1 MNIDNDSGLIGS
13 GPSGDGGA
21 GDTSLEAGPAPV
33 ESGFEAGPA
42 PVNSGLTGGPAP
54 VTGAGD
60 AVRLGEAGEVADI
73 VNRARN
79 RQDGFSY
86 DGERAIADRPNWE
99 AHESKQ
105 LYAFATVN
113 NVPGSA
119 EEIGSSW
126 GRHGTTLQQV
136 SEDLYATISELGT
149 AWVGQASGAAQG
161 ALVGI
166 ANSSSQAADAAR
178 AMGNRLS
185 QQAAAAAELKKMP
198 RPEEFDPASETA
210 NMLAMGP
217 AAMVKDMKEKF
228 DQARA
233 VKAQQ
238 VQYLNTY
245 TAAMSEVDNSTPS
258 FGPES
263 LGLKS
268 STNSG
273 GTHVS
278 SVGGPGPVGSVGS
291 GGGIGPV
298 GGGRADGFA
307 LHGGPAAQQQA
318 PNAPQAPQ
326 QPAPQAPQ
334 SPAAQAPAQGAS
346 AAAGQAAAPASSA
359 ASGLGAVAGG
369 AALAGGG
376 AALAGRAL
384 SKGSKTSAS
393 EKEQDAEGATT
404 AQAQQAAQPA
414 ASVQQPQNTGMPGA
428 GGVIGGREA
437 AAMSPAATPMG
448 GGMGGMGA
456 AGAAAGNGQGEEE
469 HTHASFLIEADPDD
483 VFGANQATAP
493 PVLGAWGPD
502 DEE

>member
-13 GPSGDGGA
+13 DLAGDGAA
-21 GDTSLEAGPAPV
+21 GDAPLEAGPAPIESGLEAGPAPV
-33 ESGFEAGPA
+33 EAG
-42 PVNSGLTGGPAP
+42 LQGGPAP
-54 VTGAGD
+54 LAGVGGG
-60 AVRLGEAGEVADI
+60 VRLGEAGEVSDI
-73 VNRARN
+73 VGRARN
-79 RQDGFSY
+79 RQDGFAY
-86 DGERAIADRPNWE
+86 DSERAIADRPNWE

-149 AWVGQASGAAQG
+149 AWIGQAAGAAQG

-166 ANSSSQAADAAR
+166 ANSSSQAAEAAR
-178 AMGNRLS
+178 AMSQRLS
-185 QQAAAAAELKKMP
+185 QQASAAAELKKMP
-198 RPEEFDPASETA
+198 QPEEFDPASETA

-217 AAMVKDMKEKF
+217 AAMAKDMKEKF

-263 LGLKS
+263 LGLKQ

-278 SVGGPGPVGSVGS
+278 SVGGPGAVGSVGS
-291 GGGIGPV
+291 VATGGPT
-298 GGGRADGFA
+298 GGVRGAEGLA
-307 LHGGPAAQQQA
+307 AHGGPAHQA
-318 PNAPQAPQ
+318 ASQAPQ

-334 SPAAQAPAQGAS
+334 QPAAQAPAPGVS
-346 AAAGQAAAPASSA
+346 AAGQAAPSSPSA
-359 ASGLGAVAGG
+359 GGLGAVAGG

-384 SKGSKTSAS
+384 AKGSKTSAS
-393 EKEQDAEGATT
+393 DKEQHDEGATS
-404 AQAQQAAQPA
+404 AQSQQAAQPA
-414 ASVQQPQNTGMPGA
+414 ASVQQPQNSGMPGA

-437 AAMSPAATPMG
+437 AAMAPAATPMG
-448 GGMGGMGA
+448 GGGMGAGGMGA
-456 AGAAAGNGQGEEE
+456 AGAAAGNAQGEEE

>member
-1 MNIDNDSGLIGS
+1 M
-13 GPSGDGGA
+13 
-21 GDTSLEAGPAPV
+21 
-33 ESGFEAGPA
+33 
-42 PVNSGLTGGPAP
+42 TGGPAP
-54 VTGAGD
+54 VTGPGD
-60 AVRLGEAGEVADI
+60 AVRLGGAGEVADI
-73 VNRARN
+73 VSRARN
-79 RQDGFSY
+79 RQDGFSF
-86 DGERAIADRPNWE
+86 DSERAIADRPNWE

-166 ANSSSQAADAAR
+166 ANSSSQAAEAAR

-198 RPEEFDPASETA
+198 QPEEFDPASETA

-217 AAMVKDMKEKF
+217 AAMVNDMKEKF

-263 LGLKS
+263 LGLKQ
-268 STNSG
+268 STNSS

-291 GGGIGPV
+291 AGVAGPM
-298 GGGRADGFA
+298 GGGRADGLS
-307 LHGGPAAQQQA
+307 LHGGPAHQQA
-318 PNAPQAPQ
+318 PNAPQQ

-334 SPAAQAPAQGAS
+334 SPAAQAPAQGVS
-346 AAAGQAAAPASSA
+346 AAAGQAAAPANSA
-359 ASGLGAVAGG
+359 AGGLGAVAGG

-376 AALAGRAL
+376 AAVAGRAL

-393 EKEQDAEGATT
+393 EKEQNAEGATT

>member
-13 GPSGDGGA
+13 DLSGDGASGA
-21 GDTSLEAGPAPV
+21 PLESGPAPVDAGLEAGPAPM
-33 ESGFEAGPA
+33 
-42 PVNSGLTGGPAP
+42 NSGPHGGQAP
-54 VTGAGD
+54 IAGAGQ
-60 AVRLGEAGEVADI
+60 AVRLGEAGEVSDIAD
-73 VNRARN
+73 RARG

-86 DGERAIADRPNWE
+86 DGQRAIADRPNWE

-136 SEDLYATISELGT
+136 SEDLYATISELGA
-149 AWVGQASGAAQG
+149 AWIGQAAGAAQG

-166 ANSSSQAADAAR
+166 ANSSSQAAEAAR
-178 AMGNRLS
+178 AMGTRLS
-185 QQAAAAAELKKMP
+185 QQASAAAELKKMP

-217 AAMVKDMKEKF
+217 AAMAQDMKEKF

-263 LGLKS
+263 LGLKQV
-268 STNSG
+268 TNSG
-273 GTHVS
+273 GTQIS
-278 SVGGPGPVGSVGS
+278 SAGGPGPVGSVGS
-291 GGGIGPV
+291 VGAAGPM
-298 GGGRADGFA
+298 GGGRGVEGLAA
-307 LHGGPAAQQQA
+307 HGGPAHQ
-318 PNAPQAPQ
+318 QAPQ

-334 SPAAQAPAQGAS
+334 APQAPAAQAPAPGVS
-346 AAAGQAAAPASSA
+346 GAAAQAAPSGPSA
-359 ASGLGAVAGG
+359 GGLGVAAGG

-384 SKGSKTSAS
+384 AKGSKTSAS
-393 EKEQDAEGATT
+393 EKEQDAEGSTT

-437 AAMSPAATPMG
+437 AAMAPGATPMG
-448 GGMGGMGA
+448 GGMGGMGGMGA
-456 AGAAAGNGQGEEE
+456 AGAAAGNAQGEEE

>member
-1 MNIDNDSGLIGS
+1 MNIDNESGLIGS
-13 GPSGDGGA
+13 DLSGDGA
-21 GDTSLEAGPAPV
+21 GSAPLETGPAPM
-33 ESGFEAGPA
+33 ESG
-42 PVNSGLTGGPAP
+42 SQGGPAP
-54 VTGAGD
+54 LNQSAGAGE
-60 AVRLGEAGEVADI
+60 AVRLGEGGEVSEI
-73 VNRARN
+73 VGRARG
-79 RQDGFSY
+79 RQDGFAF
-86 DGERAIADRPNWE
+86 DDQRAIADRPNWE

-105 LYAFATVN
+105 LYAFGTVN

-149 AWVGQASGAAQG
+149 AWIGQAAGAAQG

-166 ANSSSQAADAAR
+166 ANSSSQAAEAAR
-178 AMGNRLS
+178 AMGTRLS
-185 QQAAAAAELKKMP
+185 QQASAAAELKKMP
-198 RPEEFDPASETA
+198 RPEEFDAGSETA

-245 TAAMSEVDNSTPS
+245 TAAMSEVDGSTPS

-263 LGLKS
+263 LGLKRAAD
-268 STNSG
+268 SG
-273 GTHVS
+273 GTQLS
-278 SVGGPGPVGSVGS
+278 SAGGPGQVGSVGS
-291 GGGIGPV
+291 VGAGGPM
-298 GGGRADGFA
+298 GGARGAEGFA
-307 LHGGPAAQQQA
+307 AHGGAHQQ
-318 PNAPQAPQ
+318 APQAPQ
-326 QPAPQAPQ
+326 QQAPQAPPQ
-334 SPAAQAPAQGAS
+334 QPAAQAPPAGVS
-346 AAAGQAAAPASSA
+346 GAAAQAAPASPSA
-359 ASGLGAVAGG
+359 GGLGAVAGG

-376 AALAGRAL
+376 AAVAGRAL
-384 SKGSKTSAS
+384 AKGSKTSAS
-393 EKEQDAEGATT
+393 EKEQDAEGSTA
-404 AQAQQAAQPA
+404 AQAQQPAQPA
-414 ASVQQPQNTGMPGA
+414 ASVQQPQNSGMPGA
-428 GGVIGGREA
+428 GGVIGGREGAGMAPA
-437 AAMSPAATPMG
+437 AAPMG
-448 GGMGGMGA
+448 GGMGA
-456 AGAAAGNGQGEEE
+456 AGAASGQGQGEEE

>member
-13 GPSGDGGA
+13 DLSGDGGA

-33 ESGFEAGPA
+33 EPGFEAGPA

-79 RQDGFSY
+79 RQDGFSF
-86 DGERAIADRPNWE
+86 DSERAIADRPNWE

-166 ANSSSQAADAAR
+166 ANSSSQAAEAAR

-198 RPEEFDPASETA
+198 QPEEFDPASETA

-263 LGLKS
+263 LGLKQ

-273 GTHVS
+273 GTHIS

-291 GGGIGPV
+291 AGAAGPV
-298 GGGRADGFA
+298 GVGRADGFA

-318 PNAPQAPQ
+318 PNAPQ

-334 SPAAQAPAQGAS
+334 APAAQAPAQGVS
-346 AAAGQAAAPASSA
+346 AAPGQAAAPASSA

-376 AALAGRAL
+376 AAVAGRAL

-393 EKEQDAEGATT
+393 EKEQNAEGATT

-469 HTHASFLIEADPDD
+469 HTHASFLIEADPDE

>member
-13 GPSGDGGA
+13 DLSGDGA
-21 GDTSLEAGPAPV
+21 AEPTLD
-33 ESGFEAGPA
+33 
-42 PVNSGLTGGPAP
+42 GGPAP
-54 VTGAGD
+54 VDSGLQGGPAPVAAAGQ
-60 AVRLGEAGEVADI
+60 AVRLGEAGEVSDI
-73 VNRARN
+73 VSRARN
-79 RQDGFSY
+79 RQDGFAY
-86 DGERAIADRPNWE
+86 DDERAIADRPNWA

-105 LYAFATVN
+105 LYSFATVN

-149 AWVGQASGAAQG
+149 AWVGQAAGAAQG

-166 ANSSSQAADAAR
+166 ANSSSQAAEAAR
-178 AMGNRLS
+178 TMSQRLS

-198 RPEEFDPASETA
+198 QPEEFDPASETA

-217 AAMVKDMKEKF
+217 AAMAKDMKEKF

-245 TAAMSEVDNSTPS
+245 TAAMSDVDNSTPS

-263 LGLKS
+263 LGLKQ

-278 SVGGPGPVGSVGS
+278 SFGGPGAVGSIGS
-291 GGGIGPV
+291 GGVAGPA
-298 GGGRADGFA
+298 GGVRGVEGFA
-307 LHGGPAAQQQA
+307 AHGGAAHQQ
-318 PNAPQAPQ
+318 APQAPQ
-326 QPAPQAPQ
+326 QPASPAPQAPQ
-334 SPAAQAPAQGAS
+334 QPAAQAPA
-346 AAAGQAAAPASSA
+346 AGASSA
-359 ASGLGAVAGG
+359 AAQAAPSGPSAGGLGAVAGG

-376 AALAGRAL
+376 AAVAGRAL
-384 SKGSKTSAS
+384 AKGSKTSAS
-393 EKEQDAEGATT
+393 EKEQHDEGATS
-404 AQAQQAAQPA
+404 AQAQQTAQPA
-414 ASVQQPQNTGMPGA
+414 ASVQQPQNAGMPGA

-437 AAMSPAATPMG
+437 AAMAPAATPMG
-448 GGMGGMGA
+448 GGGMGAGMGA

>member
-13 GPSGDGGA
+13 DLSDDGA
-21 GDTSLEAGPAPV
+21 AESTASEAEAAPV
-33 ESGFEAGPA
+33 ESDSESGAAGLGAALQDDPA
-42 PVNSGLTGGPAP
+42 RLERM
-54 VTGAGD
+54 VTAVQLGD
-60 AVRLGEAGEVADI
+60 SGEVSDI
-73 VNRARN
+73 VGRARS
-79 RQDGFSY
+79 RQDGFAF
-86 DGERAIADRPNWE
+86 DNERAIADRPNWA

-136 SEDLYATISELGT
+136 SEDLYTTIDELGT
-149 AWVGQASGAAQG
+149 AWIGQAAGAAQG

-166 ANSSSQAADAAR
+166 ANSSSQAAEAAR
-178 AMGNRLS
+178 AMGQRLS
-185 QQAAAAAELKKMP
+185 QQAAAAADLKKMP
-198 RPEEFDPASETA
+198 QPEEFDPASETA

-217 AAMVKDMKEKF
+217 AAMVGDMKEKF

-263 LGLKS
+263 LGLKQE
-268 STNSG
+268 TNSG
-273 GTHVS
+273 GTNLS
-278 SVGGPGPVGSVGS
+278 SVGGPGAVGSVGS
-291 GGGIGPV
+291 GVAGSV
-298 GGGRADGFA
+298 GGVRGPEG
-307 LHGGPAAQQQA
+307 LSVHGGPAHQ
-318 PNAPQAPQ
+318 PGPQAPQ
-326 QPAPQAPQ
+326 QPAPQTPQAPQ
-334 SPAAQAPAQGAS
+334 QPAAQAPAAGVAS
-346 AAAGQAAAPASSA
+346 AAQAPASSSAGGIGA
-359 ASGLGAVAGG
+359 AAAG

-376 AALAGRAL
+376 AAVAGGRAL
-384 SKGSKTSAS
+384 AKGSKTSS
-393 EKEQDAEGATT
+393 DKDQESEGATT
-404 AQAQQAAQPA
+404 AQSQQAAQPA
-414 ASVQQPQNTGMPGA
+414 ASVQQPQNSGMPGA
-428 GGVIGGREA
+428 GGLIGGREGA
-437 AAMSPAATPMG
+437 GVAPPPGTPMG
-448 GGMGGMGA
+448 GGMGA
-456 AGAAAGNGQGEEE
+456 AGAAAGKGQEGEE
-469 HTHASFLIEADPDD
+469 HTHASFLVEADPDD